1 MKELIV
7 SVEDEI
13 ENILLIED
21 GILVE
26 KYEDSKFKR
35 RLEGNIYIGKV
46 QNILPGLQAAFV
58 NVGENKNAFIHL
70 KDVLPKVDVTKKQDD
85 NTEKKQITDVLK
97 IGMPI
102 IVEIKRDSYNKKGA
116 RASTHINLPGR
127 YIVLLPNADFV
138 TISQKIDDKKERERL
153 KNIVKSLLPKGM
165 GAIVRTSAIDK
176 DEEELEND
184 LKKLIEK
191 WNKII
196 KYTFDENDFPK
207 LISKADEMIDKLLTD
222 LIDKDLKK
230 IYVNSLELK
239 NRISEKLDSLDKNDV
254 EIICD
259 IEKVMIKY
267 NLTKQIEISQNRK
280 IWLKS
285 GGFITID
292 KTEALTAIDVNSA
305 RFTGKLNLEETA
317 FLINTEAAVEI
328 AKQIRLRDI
337 GGIIVID
344 FIDLHD
350 EEHKKKLVKIFLE
363 ELNKERTR
371 VQIEGF
377 TKLNLLELTRKHMYS
392 DG

>member
-1 MKELIV
+1 M
-7 SVEDEI
+7 
-13 ENILLIED
+13 
-21 GILVE
+21 
-26 KYEDSKFKR
+26 
-35 RLEGNIYIGKV
+35 
-46 QNILPGLQAAFV
+46 
-58 NVGENKNAFIHL
+58 
-70 KDVLPKVDVTKKQDD
+70 
-85 NTEKKQITDVLK
+85 
-97 IGMPI
+97 
-102 IVEIKRDSYNKKGA
+102 
-116 RASTHINLPGR
+116 
-127 YIVLLPNADFV
+127 
-138 TISQKIDDKKERERL
+138 
-153 KNIVKSLLPKGM
+153 
-165 GAIVRTSAIDK
+165 
-176 DEEELEND
+176 
-184 LKKLIEK
+184 
-191 WNKII
+191 
-196 KYTFDENDFPK
+196 
-207 LISKADEMIDKLLTD
+207 
-222 LIDKDLKK
+222 
-230 IYVNSLELK
+230 
-239 NRISEKLDSLDKNDV
+239 DKNDV